1 MQPASS
7 MVLGMTAT
15 PYSQIIVCSF
25 YTEDEYYSNHARRL
39 EENLKRL
46 GVAYQ
51 IELMAK
57 NPGEDW
63 ADICRKKVGFLARVC
78 SHNPDKKV
86 FWIDID
92 CELLDIPSYILDST
106 ADIIGFQR
114 SFGSPLNIGYQNRTR
129 FWEPCFWGINTSTQA
144 RRMIQDAYLFE
155 QNSKLKATD
164 DFFFEEGWRANIH
177 NLTFQLIP
185 SNAVANRGDEI
196 ENSRSVFFK
205 FGSSGKVAEFKN
217 QVEQHK
223 LANEHWKLRVRRKLL
238 KGAKRIQSWLPEG
251 LRTSLRGI
259 SDKSGLTGALTGDK
273 HVGAMHTD
281 VKLMLNLAKQGKS
294 AEFNERFDAFRKE
307 KVPTSTENRAIS
319 SAISFLAYASKN
331 SESSINLSWWSYPH
345 PGNFG
350 DWLSPYIVQKH
361 SGSKIHFQP
370 LHDADRSVHLI
381 TVGSIGRFIKKS
393 SVVIGTGISS
403 QDYPIE
409 SGAKYISVRGPRT
422 ARVLKRSGGPKIE
435 SFGDPG
441 VLVSQIFPII
451 RQETNGRIALVR
463 HHSHLAL
470 PVKLPENIEELSVLR
485 SHHSKIEEFF
495 VALNNYDAVITSAMH
510 VYITCQSYGIP
521 VGLITFK
528 GFESAVHGDGIK
540 YLDYAEGASVE
551 SINPEAIPLDLRRV
565 DLSNLI
571 THQVIS
577 KEKINEV
584 ELSLLTAISKYHE
597 LANSRTSK
605 RFSPRP
611 AAPKFIE
618 NFQSAD
624 Y

>member
-1 MQPASS
+1 MQPQASMVGDMGASS
-7 MVLGMTAT
+7 NS
-15 PYSQIIVCSF
+15 PIIVCSF

-39 EENLKRL
+39 EENLKKL
-46 GVAYQ
+46 GVAFQ
-51 IELMAK
+51 IEVMAK

-63 ADICRKKVGFLARVC
+63 ADICRKKVGFLAKVC
-78 SHNPDKKV
+78 SQNPDKKV

-92 CELLDIPSYILDST
+92 CELLDIPGYIVEST

-129 FWEPCFWGINTSTQA
+129 FWEPCFWGVNTSPQA
-144 RRMIQDAYLFE
+144 RKMIEDAYLFE
-155 QNSKLKATD
+155 QNSQLKATD
-164 DFFFEEGWRANIH
+164 DFFFEEGWRANLH
-177 NLTFQLIP
+177 NLTFQIIP

-217 QVEQHK
+217 QVEQHT
-223 LANEHWKLRVRRKLL
+223 LANKNWKLRARRKLL
-238 KGAKRIQSWLPEG
+238 KGAKGIQSWLPEG
-251 LRTSLRGI
+251 IRTSLRGI

-273 HVGAMHTD
+273 HLGTMHAD

-294 AEFNERFDAFRKE
+294 EEFNERFDAFRKE
-307 KVPTSTENRAIS
+307 KVPTSSENRAIS
-319 SAISFLAYASKN
+319 SAISFLGYASKN
-331 SESSINLSWWSYPH
+331 SESSVNLSWWSYPH

-350 DWLSPYIVQKH
+350 DWLSPYIVQKY
-361 SGSKIHFQP
+361 SGSKIQFQP
-370 LHDADRSVHLI
+370 LQDADRSVHLVA
-381 TVGSIGRFIKKS
+381 VGSIGRFIKKS

-409 SGAKYISVRGPRT
+409 PGAKYISVRGPRT
-422 ARVLKRSGGPKIE
+422 AHILRRSGGPRIE

-441 VLVSQIFPII
+441 VVVSQIFPII
-451 RQETNGRIALVR
+451 RQATNGRIALVR

-470 PVKLPENIEELSVLR
+470 PVKLPDHIDELSVLR
-485 SHHSKIEEFF
+485 SHQSKIEEFF
-495 VALNNYDAVITSAMH
+495 VVLNNYDAVITSAMH

-521 VGLITFK
+521 VALITFK

-540 YLDYAEGASVE
+540 YLDYAEGAGVE
-551 SINPEAIPLDLRRV
+551 SINPEAVPLDLRKV
-565 DLSNLI
+565 DFDNLI

-597 LANSRTSK
+597 LAASRNAK
-605 RFSPRP
+605 RFKTPP
-611 AAPKFIE
+611 ATPTFIE